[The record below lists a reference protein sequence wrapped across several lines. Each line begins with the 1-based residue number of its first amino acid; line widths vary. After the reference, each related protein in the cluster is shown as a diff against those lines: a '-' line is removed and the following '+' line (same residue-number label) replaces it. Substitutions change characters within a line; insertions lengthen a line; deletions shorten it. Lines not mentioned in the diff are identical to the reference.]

1 AAFVRIG
8 WPLSIGIAGRL
19 PSESVA
25 ALPRIP
31 QGDRRKDEKIIH
43 SIFFPMRKDST
54 EVASHD
60 ICF

>member
-1 AAFVRIG
+1 MAAFVRIG

-31 QGDRRKDEKIIH
+31 HLYRNSRLLDG
-43 SIFFPMRKDST
+43 S
-54 EVASHD
+54 
-60 ICF
+60 